1 MAFSVQDDNDS
12 EMLSEI
18 NMVPLIDVMLVLL
31 IIFLVTAPLITHS
44 VNFDLPRASSAPQ
57 AQKPDAV
64 RLAVNDV
71 GDLYWNDQ
79 LLTDDELRA
88 RLREIAA
95 LTPQPEVHLH
105 ADRNTRY
112 QRLAEVMAEVHNAGL
127 TKLGFVTLPN
137 Q

>member
-44 VNFDLPRASSAPQ
+44 VNIDLPRASSAPQ

-88 RLREIAA
+88 RLREVAA

-112 QRLAEVMAEVHNAGL
+112 QRLAEVMAEVHHAGL

-137 Q
+137 R